1 MLVKVRSW
9 AAMQQMNETRLAY
22 TIKMSIQS
30 SCAVMD
36 LLNLKEWVSDGDEG
50 VWSWNVTER
59 KLGNGNDCIGRNENR
74 LDGKIR
80 FCQQIKHFYAN
91 SGKQF
96 FIYSHICHLSQTS
109 DIKHAKKGSVCQT
122 ARSQRRQ
129 FA

>member
-1 MLVKVRSW
+1 ME
-9 AAMQQMNETRLAY
+9 M
-22 TIKMSIQS
+22 I
-30 SCAVMD
+30 
-36 LLNLKEWVSDGDEG
+36 EG